1 LKDGDR
7 NSRFFHLS
15 SIICRKK
22 NSIEAIKGE
31 NEEWIVKLSE
41 IREFVVGKFQ
51 HLFTEEVIEF
61 PEDLENLISPV
72 ISEEQNSSLNQ
83 IPTPQE
89 IKEVLF
95 QMQSLKASGPDGLP
109 PLFYKKFWPVVG
121 KSVTLAVQKKKICL
135 VNYSKR

>member
-1 LKDGDR
+1 MGTVIQD
-7 NSRFFHLS
+7 SSTSPLS
-15 SIICRKK
+15 FVGKK

-41 IREFVVGKFQ
+41 IREFMVGKFQ

-83 IPTPQE
+83 IPTP
-89 IKEVLF
+89 
-95 QMQSLKASGPDGLP
+95 
-109 PLFYKKFWPVVG
+109 
-121 KSVTLAVQKKKICL
+121 
-135 VNYSKR
+135 